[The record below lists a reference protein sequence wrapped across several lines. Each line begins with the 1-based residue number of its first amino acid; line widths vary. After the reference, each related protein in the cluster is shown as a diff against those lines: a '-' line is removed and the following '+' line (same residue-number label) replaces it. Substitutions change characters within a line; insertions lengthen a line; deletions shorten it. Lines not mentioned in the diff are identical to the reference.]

1 MAPFPRQ
8 KFCADY
14 SKRHKRRIQF
24 QRNFRCVREIGLD
37 AIKKLLPPDTATTV
51 HEEDMLCQNCFRRF
65 KEGTRSTPEQ
75 FHLALDNFEPGQVI
89 VANLNDFVGRRL
101 AVSPL
106 KKPNAVRK
114 RLKASY
120 VKRKEKEIH
129 DAVVTEIN
137 ANIRAAYNLP
147 GTSTTP
153 HSSCNDCDSWKG
165 NMRQAYV
172 KCTSF
177 QERCRLLTLLPPA
190 MTAKEVQRVIP
201 EATRHIIKKAKKIS
215 KF

>member
-1 MAPFPRQ
+1 MTPFPRQ

-24 QRNFRCVREIGLD
+24 QRDFSLREGNWCRRF
-37 AIKKLLPPDTATTV
+37 KKLLPPDTATTV

-65 KEGTRSTPEQ
+65 KKGTRSTSEQ
-75 FHLALDNFEPGQVI
+75 FHLELDNFQPEQVL

-137 ANIRAAYNLP
+137 TNIRAAYNVP
-147 GTSTTP
+147 STSTMT
-153 HSSCNDCDSWKG
+153 HGSCNDCDSWKG

-172 KCTSF
+172 RCTSF

-201 EATRHIIKKAKKIS
+201 EATRHIIKKAKKTR